1 MINRYKILFSK
12 VELSETVQILL
23 KDHPLEI
30 LICAVITQNKSIG
43 IFFVHIYGSK
53 NPLLLTGG

>member
-43 IFFVHIYGSK
+43 IFLFIFMAVKILFS
-53 NPLLLTGG
+53 